1 MSNLLETRP
10 EEDTQEEAKGNGRIV
25 KDPEL
30 VAMDRIHRILI
41 ALEEA
46 ERGRVM
52 WWLRLKHALT
62 KVEE

>member
-1 MSNLLETRP
+1 MAEMEEEKPET
-10 EEDTQEEAKGNGRIV
+10 NGRIV

-30 VAMDRIHRILI
+30 VAMDRIHRILTS
-41 ALEEA
+41 LEEA

-52 WWLRLKHALT
+52 WWLRLKHAPT